1 MKKQFNNK
9 KLLSIMLILSL
20 MLSMLSQSISAA
32 DSPYLISDA
41 EDLKNFRD
49 LVNAEASSTLSAR
62 LTADIDLNSEEWI
75 PIYPASG
82 YATEAFAGTF
92 DGDGHTIRGLSIN
105 SDKSNQGLFGLING
119 AEIKNL
125 NVCGNVTS
133 SNNYVGGIVG
143 KIQQGT
149 VSNCSFSGSVT
160 TTKIGG
166 YAGGISGYAGNGV
179 SQTASISGCSN
190 NADINGGVTGGI
202 AGYAK
207 FSAITDGYNTG
218 SVTGSGHTGGIAG
231 QIMNNTILE
240 NCYSA
245 AEITGGA
252 NTGGIAGWNG
262 VTDGI
267 RNCYWT
273 HPDDCCKGGTG
284 TADANCSQITSPDGL
299 KDKLGNAFSEDI
311 SNINNGYPILNWQ
324 SGPIAEKDPKIS
336 ITGNSSIYMTNSG
349 VTPSLTLTVQYT
361 DMDETPIEWLSDS
374 NIITLEQPADADENN
389 SVIIV
394 NAVGAGTAT
403 ITASTINSE
412 YTAEHKISVMPS
424 IFTFA

>member
-20 MLSMLSQSISAA
+20 MLSVLSQSISAA

-92 DGDGHTIRGLSIN
+92 DGDGHTISGLSIN

-179 SQTASISGCSN
+179 SQTASISG
-190 NADINGGVTGGI
+190 
-202 AGYAK
+202 
-207 FSAITDGYNTG
+207 
-218 SVTGSGHTGGIAG
+218 
-231 QIMNNTILE
+231 
-240 NCYSA
+240 
-245 AEITGGA
+245 
-252 NTGGIAGWNG
+252 
-262 VTDGI
+262 
-267 RNCYWT
+267 
-273 HPDDCCKGGTG
+273 
-284 TADANCSQITSPDGL
+284 
-299 KDKLGNAFSEDI
+299 
-311 SNINNGYPILNWQ
+311 
-324 SGPIAEKDPKIS
+324 
-336 ITGNSSIYMTNSG
+336 
-349 VTPSLTLTVQYT
+349 
-361 DMDETPIEWLSDS
+361 
-374 NIITLEQPADADENN
+374 
-389 SVIIV
+389 
-394 NAVGAGTAT
+394 
-403 ITASTINSE
+403 
-412 YTAEHKISVMPS
+412 
-424 IFTFA
+424 